1 MRGMSE
7 ATLHRWTLEE
17 FLAWEERQPSK
28 YEFVNGEPRLM
39 TGVTQGHDRIVMNVA
54 IALGG
59 KLRGSPCRP
68 AGSDL
73 RVVTGN
79 GNVRYPDVV
88 VDCGPFRREAR
99 DVSEPVVI
107 LEVLSRSTAW
117 TDLHEKLRDY
127 DATPAVRQYVVI
139 AQDEPKLVV
148 WERHPSGRL
157 ALASSL
163 DGLDGTLTL
172 ASVGAEL
179 RMYEIFEGLGFEPG
193 AATP

>member
-7 ATLHRWTLEE
+7 ARLHQWTLEE
-17 FLAWEERQPSK
+17 FLAWEERQPAK

-39 TGVTQGHDRIVMNVA
+39 TGVTLGHDQIFMNVA

-68 AGSDL
+68 RGSDV

-99 DVSEPVVI
+99 DVAEPVVI
-107 LEVLSRSTAW
+107 LEVLSRTTAW
-117 TDLHEKLRDY
+117 TDLHDKLRDY
-127 DATPAVRQYVVI
+127 DATPAVQRYVVI

-148 WERHPSGRL
+148 WERDPSGRL

-163 DGLDGTLTL
+163 DGLDGTLAL
-172 ASVGAEL
+172 APIEAEL
-179 RMYEIFEGLGFEPG
+179 RMADTYEGLGFEPA